1 MTISSLRSATFG
13 IILAVSKHVL
23 CWRNAKRSDVAMTV
37 GKYLVYVTIISIFA
51 VFISGA
57 YLSGSGFGAA
67 CGVGGTSL
75 SSNDW
80 PYCNGSLS
88 FPSNWPAQV
97 EYMHRL
103 LSVFAT
109 GLLVGSNLAVWVMKP
124 LTDRSGTRAL
134 LLALV
139 LLLLEVYL
147 GGAVINANLNVVIG
161 TISLAT
167 ATMVFGVLVVAG
179 DRMYLHEKRSSLGRA
194 EN

>member
-1 MTISSLRSATFG
+1 MTA
-13 IILAVSKHVL
+13 
-23 CWRNAKRSDVAMTV
+23 
-37 GKYLVYVTIISIFA
+37 GKKLVYATVISIFA

-67 CGVGGTSL
+67 CGIGGTSL
-75 SSNDW
+75 NSNDW

-103 LSVFAT
+103 LSVIAT
-109 GLLVGSNLAVWVMKP
+109 VLLVASNLVVWMLKP
-124 LTDRSGTRAL
+124 RPLAAARAL
-134 LLALV
+134 LLALI

-147 GGAVINANLNVVIG
+147 GGVVINANLNVVIG

-167 ATMVFGVLVVAG
+167 ATMVFGVLVIAA
-179 DRMYLHEKRSSLGRA
+179 DRMYLHEKQLPHR
-194 EN
+194 E